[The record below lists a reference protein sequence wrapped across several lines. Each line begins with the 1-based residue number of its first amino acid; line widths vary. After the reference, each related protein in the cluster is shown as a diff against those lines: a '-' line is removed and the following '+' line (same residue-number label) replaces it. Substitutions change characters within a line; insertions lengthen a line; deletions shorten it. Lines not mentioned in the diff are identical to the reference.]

1 MNPAEINNAAVVVV
15 LVVHLVWIL
24 WVIFG
29 AFWTSG
35 RRWLMA
41 FHIASLVWG
50 IMVELGPWPC
60 PLTMAEDFFQQRAG
74 VGPVGGNFLQ
84 HYISSIVY
92 PNVSV
97 TFLTICGVAVCV
109 ANLTIYMWRAFRWVR
124 RHQHSA
130 RGSC

>member
-1 MNPAEINNAAVVVV
+1 MHWAGFDNAAVVAV
-15 LVVHLVWIL
+15 LALHLAWIL

-29 AFWTSG
+29 AFWTSS
-35 RRWLMA
+35 RPWLTA

-50 IMVELGPWPC
+50 ILVEVGPWPC

-74 VGPVGGNFLQ
+74 EVSSGGNFLQ

-97 TFLTICGVAVCV
+97 TLLIICGVAVCV
-109 ANLTIYMWRAFRWVR
+109 ANLAIYAWRAFRWVR
-124 RHQHSA
+124 RHPY
-130 RGSC
+130 GS